1 MIDSIYKVLEELET
15 QSTLEKSK
23 KVNIP
28 SENRMLAIT
37 KETGE

>member
-1 MIDSIYKVLEELET
+1 MIDSIYKVLEELEI

-23 KVNIP
+23 KVNIS

-37 KETGE
+37 KEREN